1 MHSKK
6 KIIKIDYFNYLILG
20 SFLSYIFGFFLY
32 EDSGGGGFNDFI
44 YHAWPIIKSF
54 KDDFLFTLTNFNI
67 RNSTLADEN
76 QRAINSA
83 NSLVESLR
91 SLKDIDFTTF
101 RTEVTSECVA
111 TNCIVTGNTAGNAVS
126 PITLDSTTLYPISYF
141 RAAQVSND
149 EIKLNITTIW
159 KIGSKTFS
167 SPLSTTFTNWRAK

>member
-1 MHSKK
+1 MEIFQKNLSK
-6 KIIKIDYFNYLILG
+6 IKNSNEGIGLIETILAVMF
-20 SFLSYIFGFFLY
+20 SIFLIVAL
-32 EDSGGGGFNDFI
+32 I
-44 YHAWPIIKSF
+44 
-54 KDDFLFTLTNFNI
+54 TLTNFNI

-101 RTEVTSECVA
+101 RTEVTSECVTVA
-111 TNCIVTGNTAGNAVS
+111 CIVTGNTAGNTVS

-167 SPLSTTFTNWRAK
+167 SPLSTTFSNWRAK